1 MTLLSKREK
10 KDRNSCRKTT
20 KNVIHEREKSKKLQL
35 EKKEKEKEKILED
48 MRKIGLLQIT
58 EIDTKLQEYRLK
70 SENIQALKKQ
80 INIIKETETFGNNHK
95 ILFQFSSK
103 GNAHTPEILANNLKK
118 LLEIKEQNTYNK
130 LYLKSEN
137 IKHYNTS
144 SNELLNST

>member
-1 MTLLSKREK
+1 
-10 KDRNSCRKTT
+10 
-20 KNVIHEREKSKKLQL
+20 
-35 EKKEKEKEKILED
+35 

-58 EIDTKLQEYRLK
+58 EIDTKLQEYILK

-130 LYLKSEN
+130 LYLKSEK

-144 SNELLNST
+144 SNELLNPT

>member
-20 KNVIHEREKSKKLQL
+20 KNVIHEGEKSKKLQL

-70 SENIQALKKQ
+70 SEKIQALKKQ
-80 INIIKETETFGNNHK
+80 INIIKETKTFGNNHK

-130 LYLKSEN
+130 LYLKSEK